1 MLLKIFDFTIVLKMS
16 GRKYGKNP
24 QIHRQTNKTNMKF
37 VFLPKY
43 AYSLEDVRVGDGLG
57 MGVVVLYMLSI
68 FLGKSVG
75 LSCSQQEIR
84 DHNKQYV
91 YDKCNLHYI

>member
-1 MLLKIFDFTIVLKMS
+1 M
-16 GRKYGKNP
+16 KNSSNA
-24 QIHRQTNKTNMKF
+24 QTDKQNLDEICF
-37 VFLPKY
+37 SSKY
-43 AYSLEDVRVGDGLG
+43 AYSFEDVRVRDGLG